1 MQGGIENDTILQMD
15 PAAILRRARLRS
27 GLSLR
32 ELAARADT
40 SHSALAAYESA
51 RVTPNVDTFDR
62 VLSAA
67 GFTASLSLTPRV
79 ADDGARGEEL
89 VEVLTLAEQFPAR
102 HRRTLDFPVFGRRG

>member
-1 MQGGIENDTILQMD
+1 VDA
-15 PAAILRRARLRS
+15 PSILRRARLRA

-40 SHSALAAYESA
+40 SHSALAAYEAA

-67 GFTASLSLTPRV
+67 GFTVSLSLTPRV
-79 ADDGARGEEL
+79 AADDARGQEL
-89 VEVLTLAEQFPAR
+89 VDALVLAEQFPAR
-102 HRRTLDFPVFGRRG
+102 HRRSLEFPAFGRRVH